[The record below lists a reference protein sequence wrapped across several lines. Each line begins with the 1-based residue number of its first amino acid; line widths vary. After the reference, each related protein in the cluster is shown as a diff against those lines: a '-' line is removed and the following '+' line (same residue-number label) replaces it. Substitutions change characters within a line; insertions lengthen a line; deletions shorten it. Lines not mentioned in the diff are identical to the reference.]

1 MDIWELLKQRRIW
14 VTIFSLLSI
23 ALKWFGVEIDPD
35 TEVAIIDQTMILISL
50 IPDVING
57 ILALWSFIKPKPK
70 V

>member
-1 MDIWELLKQRRIW
+1 MNIWELLKQRRIW

-35 TEVAIIDQTMILISL
+35 TEVAIIDQTMILVSL
-50 IPDVING
+50 IPDAINA
-57 ILALWSFIKPKPK
+57 ILAIWSYLKPKPT

>member
-1 MDIWELLKQRRIW
+1 VNIWELLKQRRIW

-35 TEVAIIDQTMILISL
+35 TEVAIIDQTMILVSL
-50 IPDVING
+50 IPDAINA
-57 ILALWSFIKPKPK
+57 ILAIWSYLKPKPT